1 MTGMEELHHMVLFRD
16 LTDAEFAQL
25 AKLVIVH
32 PCARGEY
39 IFMEGQAREFVY
51 FVKRGLV
58 KIFKV
63 DAEGR
68 ENIVNILGAKAMFPH
83 AGLFDDSPYPGTAEA
98 LVDGVLYAISIY
110 KFEELLQ
117 QHPDMMRKMLRV
129 LGHMI
134 LRLQTKLQEVS
145 VFDAKERVGALLW
158 HLVDEH
164 GRAGADGIHL
174 SLPITHT
181 EMARMI
187 ALSRESVNRT
197 WNEFRREGII
207 EGDKDDW
214 IVSREWFDRFRR

>member
-1 MTGMEELHHMVLFRD
+1 MTGIEEMRRMVLFHD

-25 AKLVIVH
+25 AKLVTVQR
-32 PCARGEY
+32 CARGDY

-51 FVKRGLV
+51 FIKRGLV

-110 KFEELLQ
+110 KFEELLL
-117 QHPDMMRKMLRV
+117 QHPDMMRKLLRV
-129 LGHMI
+129 LGRMI
-134 LRLQTKLQEVS
+134 LSLQTKLQEVS
-145 VFDAKERVGALLW
+145 VFDAKERVEALLW

-164 GRAGADGIHL
+164 GRPDKDGIHL
-174 SLPITHT
+174 SLPVTHT

-207 EGDKDDW
+207 VGDRDDW
-214 IVSREWFDRFRR
+214 IVSREWFDRLRR